1 MLFPI
6 PSVEGIQ
13 VALSLSETPV
23 YIKTGGFKAVYRMET
38 PSGPEAI
45 KAVYIPPPSDS
56 EDDVATREQ
65 LIARAKREIE
75 ALGKCTSPA
84 LVKLG
89 SLRPKLHSVE
99 GHDYLIYGEEF
110 LPGKSLD
117 SWIER
122 EYRPSLLELR
132 VLFGSLIGLIR
143 ELSRTGYLHRDI
155 KPANVME
162 TGMIDRPFVVLDL
175 GIAFKLQGTEL
186 TKGGGPPGTLHYM
199 APELL
204 KPNYK
209 DVMDFRCDLYAAGL
223 TVYVV
228 SSGVHPFVQQPGDD
242 YATIYRIMTQRPRPL
257 AELRPD
263 LPARFCAIIDRC
275 IRKKPALRYAR
286 LDLVENDMKEV
297 KQ

>member
-1 MLFPI
+1 MSFPI

-13 VALSLSETPV
+13 SALSLSETPV
-23 YIKTGGFKAVYRMET
+23 HIGTGGFKAVYRMET

-45 KAVYIPPPSDS
+45 KAVYVPPSGR
-56 EDDVATREQ
+56 EDDAARAQ
-65 LIARAKREIE
+65 LIARAEREIE
-75 ALGKCTSPA
+75 ALGKCTSSA

-89 SLRPKLHSVE
+89 SLEPRLHSVE

-110 LPGKSLD
+110 LPGESLT
-117 SWIER
+117 SWITR
-122 EYRPSLLELR
+122 EPRPSLQKLIA
-132 VLFGSLIGLIR
+132 LFSSLVGLIR
-143 ELSRTGYLHRDI
+143 ELSRAGYLHRDI

-162 TGMIDRPFVVLDL
+162 TGLADRPFVVLDL
-175 GIAFKLQGTEL
+175 GIAFKMHGTEL
-186 TKGGGPPGTLHYM
+186 TQGGGPPGTLLYM

-228 SSGVHPFVQQPGDD
+228 ASGNHPFAPKPEHD
-242 YATIYRIMTQRPRPL
+242 YATAYRIMVQLPRPL

-263 LPARFCAIIDRC
+263 LPVKFCTIVDRC

-286 LDLVENDMKEV
+286 PELVEYELQEV
-297 KQ
+297 MS